1 LATFQTLRPFTV
13 GDDATIPV
21 ATANGTG
28 GFWSRAST
36 WGLLLPLLYFA
47 LDGVSPFVNGGTA
60 MRAVMTSSAGGA
72 MLDRLSNVLIF
83 SACMFFVI
91 RRHQPIR
98 RLSLHVKLII
108 SFPIVALLLSPV
120 SQQLTRTISSGTVLL
135 GGVLLVFYIMSRYT
149 LNEVHELFLILGTGT
164 IVASIVFALVL
175 PQYGRDL
182 MGGHSSAWKGI
193 FSAKNYLGN
202 MALFFLTVAVTYRP
216 RTAFLRTMRA
226 SQIFFCLLAI
236 AFSRAATSYMLTA
249 IYVAYTFT
257 MNVMRGFR
265 KKDYF
270 VAFIMLFVVFAALI
284 AVIVLQPDF
293 LFSLLGKDVTL
304 TGRTEIWDAVMT
316 SIAKRPFLG
325 YGYQA
330 FWLGFKG
337 ESYRIILTVTWALG
351 QAQNGFLDVTL
362 EMGVIGLALVLLIF
376 GFAFRDGLG
385 CLLRSR
391 DEQILRS
398 VEWYLIIVILTLIYN
413 LDESFLFEP
422 KHLGSMMFVL
432 ACVGLKIERMRLQ
445 EPTPTHLRN
454 ITRPGSLL
462 RVLQSTHDA
471 EAREAQSR

>member
-1 LATFQTLRPFTV
+1 MTAFQTPIPSTV
-13 GDDATIPV
+13 SDQAKQPT
-21 ATANGTG
+21 ATAEGTE

-36 WGLLLPLLYFA
+36 WGLMFPLLYFA
-47 LDGVSPFVNGGTA
+47 LDGVSPFVNGDTA

-72 MLDRLSNVLIF
+72 ILDRLNNVLIF
-83 SACMFFVI
+83 GACMLFVI

-98 RLSLHVKLII
+98 RLSLHVKLVI

-135 GGVLLVFYIMSRYT
+135 GGVLLVLYIMSRYT
-149 LNEVHELFLILGTGT
+149 LNEVHELFLVLGSGT
-164 IVASIVFALVL
+164 IVASILFALAL

-182 MGGHSSAWKGI
+182 MGGHASAWKGI

-202 MALFFLTVAVTYRP
+202 MALFFLTVAVVYRP
-216 RTAFLRTMRA
+216 RTVFLRTLRT
-226 SQIFFCLLAI
+226 SQIFFCLVAI
-236 AFSRAATSYMLTA
+236 AFSRAATSYMLTT
-249 IYVAYTFT
+249 IYIAYTLM
-257 MNVMRGFR
+257 MNMMRGFR

-270 VAFIMLFVVFAALI
+270 VAFIILFVVFAGVI
-284 AVIVLQPDF
+284 TVIVLQPDF

-316 SIAKRPFLG
+316 SIAKRPLLG

-362 EMGVIGLALVLLIF
+362 EMGMIGLSLVLLIF
-376 GFAFRDGLG
+376 GFAFRDGLS

-391 DEQILRS
+391 DENVLRS
-398 VEWYLIIVILTLIYN
+398 VEWYLIIIILTLIYN

-432 ACVGLKIERMRLQ
+432 ACIGLKIERMRLQ
-445 EPTPTHLRN
+445 RSISTQVRN
-454 ITRPGSLL
+454 ITRPMSLL
-462 RVLQSTHDA
+462 RVEPSTLDV
-471 EAREAQSR
+471 EAKEVQSR

>member
-1 LATFQTLRPFTV
+1 LATFQTLTPFTV
-13 GDDATIPV
+13 GERAKTPPPKADE
-21 ATANGTG
+21 TA

-36 WGLLLPLLYFA
+36 WGLLVPLLYFA
-47 LDGVSPFVNGGTA
+47 LDGVSPFVNSGTA
-60 MRAVMTSSAGGA
+60 MRAVLTSSAGGA
-72 MLDRLSNVLIF
+72 ILDRLSNVLIF
-83 SACMFFVI
+83 GACMFFAI
-91 RRHQPIR
+91 RRHEPIR
-98 RLSLHVKLII
+98 RLSLHSKLII
-108 SFPIVALLLSPV
+108 SFPVVALLLSPV
-120 SQQLTRTISSGTVLL
+120 SQQATRTISSGTVLL

-149 LNEVHELFLILGTGT
+149 LNEVHELFLVLGTGT
-164 IVASIVFALVL
+164 IVASILFALVL

-182 MGGHSSAWKGI
+182 MGGHASAWKGI

-202 MALFFLTVAVTYRP
+202 MALFFLTIAVSYRP
-216 RTAFLRTMRA
+216 RTAIFRTLRV

-249 IYVAYTFT
+249 IYIAYTVM
-257 MNVMRGFR
+257 MNMMRGFR

-270 VAFIMLFVVFAALI
+270 VAFVVAFVAFAGLI

-316 SIAKRPFLG
+316 SILKRPLLG

-362 EMGVIGLALVLLIF
+362 EMGVIGLSLVVLIF
-376 GFAFRDGLG
+376 GFAFRDGLS

-391 DEQILRS
+391 DEEILRS
-398 VEWYLIIVILTLIYN
+398 VEWYLVIVILTLIYN

-432 ACVGLKIERMRLQ
+432 ACIGLKIERMRLKQ
-445 EPTPTHLRN
+445 SASTHVRN
-454 ITRPGSLL
+454 IKQL
-462 RVLQSTHDA
+462 V
-471 EAREAQSR
+471 